1 MVKKLVFGLASLL
14 AMGSGSNWCYGQG
27 PFEFQFG
34 YSLGIQNSFR
44 NRLPAPPYFSV
55 FPPVYYGQRYAR
67 PYGESPFASWP
78 LLRSDPSYHAVPM
91 EGHLM
96 NPRVVWNHHVP
107 HHPAPNHQ
115 PPKVEASAEQGKSD
129 VVSSVAP
136 IEPKVV
142 VNPFVVEQYVAK

>member
-1 MVKKLVFGLASLL
+1 MVKKLVLVFVSLL
-14 AMGSGSNWCYGQG
+14 SIGGSSSFCFGQG

-91 EGHLM
+91 EGHLV

-107 HHPAPNHQ
+107 HPQ
-115 PPKVEASAEQGKSD
+115 PPKVEVSADKKAAD
-129 VVSSVAP
+129 VVTAPVA

-142 VNPFVVEQYVAK
+142 VNPFVVEHYAAK